1 MPHGPRPILSMKTTR
16 IGRADADINT
26 SIAMRINAI
35 YHAFMST
42 KMRTPKTSADWHPA
56 DVVAAVR
63 KAGWTL
69 RRLSIHHGYTPTTLD
84 NALHRPWP
92 KAERL
97 IAEAIGANPEQ
108 VWPSRYLKKGMRS

>member
-1 MPHGPRPILSMKTTR
+1 MTSFLNARYHVLMNLKTR
-16 IGRADADINT
+16 IQ
-26 SIAMRINAI
+26 
-35 YHAFMST
+35 
-42 KMRTPKTSADWHPA
+42 KQPDWHPA

-69 RRLSIHHGYTPTTLD
+69 RKLSTHHGYTPTALD

-97 IAEAIGANPEQ
+97 IAEAIGMTPEQ
-108 VWPSRYLKKGMRS
+108 IWPSRYLKKGMRS